1 VLGHSVPAQHDGCLG
16 KVGGA
21 TRLLCGMYRATWSW
35 EESPC
40 CLFGPTYTKTR
51 DRSRRVGAQL
61 RTSSEGRQT
70 VPECAHVVV
79 KALRCAPRERD
90 DAKRERGRGCIGLDT
105 PSSTPRFDELLH
117 ETGIARP
124 ALDESTRPGAAA
136 PAPAAGP
143 CAAFIV
149 ALKHVVLAWQ
159 SYDTHAIAR
168 EQPDPAS
175 YWQRWVMRA
184 YLGTTRRP

>member
-1 VLGHSVPAQHDGCLG
+1 MLGQGRRGHSTFVWNVPGNLELG
-16 KVGGA
+16 RKPVLPVWAHLHQNKGSVTTGRSVA
-21 TRLLCGMYRATWSW
+21 SNELGMS
-35 EESPC
+35 
-40 CLFGPTYTKTR
+40 
-51 DRSRRVGAQL
+51 
-61 RTSSEGRQT
+61 T

-175 YWQRWVMRA
+175 YWQRWVMRT